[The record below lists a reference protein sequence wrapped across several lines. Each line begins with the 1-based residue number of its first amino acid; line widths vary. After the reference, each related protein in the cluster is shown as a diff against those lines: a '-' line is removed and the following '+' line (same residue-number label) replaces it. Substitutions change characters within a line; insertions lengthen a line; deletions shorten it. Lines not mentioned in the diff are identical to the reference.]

1 MVERLMPR
9 VRATNAPVG
18 SRPARHR
25 VSAPSHFNDTRC
37 GSVAEL
43 RVVILKARRL
53 ADDDAERE
61 RAAAVVKTWL
71 LDQID
76 KKRAAPTEEPFAPE
90 CLAA

>member
-1 MVERLMPR
+1 M
-9 VRATNAPVG
+9 
-18 SRPARHR
+18 
-25 VSAPSHFNDTRC
+25 
-37 GSVAEL
+37 AEL

-61 RAAAVVKTWL
+61 RAAAAVKTWL

-76 KKRAAPTEEPFAPE
+76 KKRAPRRDEPFAPE